1 MEIEL
6 RKAAVAAAFLLLF
19 VRPLSAQFGLPGA
32 DGVPKATVE
41 GVLHTRTGDDVT
53 GTVTAKIAEG
63 WHVNSNKPLEEFAIP
78 TLLEL
83 DPATAELAGEPQY
96 PPHAMK
102 AFQFTGGKALAVFD
116 GTFRIPFR
124 AKLKPGATSIGV
136 ILKYQACS
144 DTVCLPPNEA
154 RASID
159 VAKLVNAPQPSP
171 ASADAPAAGG
181 SPGFTPLTAAPKDAG
196 KSSLLSSDVGSTFA
210 ARGLPLT
217 LFAIFILGLALN
229 LTPCV
234 YPLIPITIGYFGQQS
249 GSSRGRRVALSSLYV
264 LGIAI
269 TYSALGVFSALS
281 GKLFGAWLQHP
292 GVLVFFAALM
302 LIMATSMFGLFEL
315 RVPQFISNRS
325 GGQSGLAGA
334 LTMGLVIGIV
344 AAPCIGPFVISLIAL
359 VSSLQSPFLGF
370 LMFFV
375 LALGLGLPYLFLGIF
390 SSSASSLPRS
400 GMWMVQVKR
409 AMGFILIAMAFYFLR
424 PLIGDFAFQYGVAAS
439 LLVGAA
445 FLFFFS
451 RSQGATVWRI
461 GIAVLLLV
469 SGVAFA
475 IPRQHGEGVQ
485 WTKYSASAIES
496 AKSSGK
502 PVVIDFYADW
512 CLPCKEL
519 DQKTF
524 VDANVISETERFVR
538 LKADLT
544 VPSDA
549 TTLELTKQYKIIGVP
564 TILFLDGNGNEASR
578 LVGFEPADKFLQ
590 RVKGVR

>member
-1 MEIEL
+1 MRTSASVL
-6 RKAAVAAAFLLLF
+6 ALVLLTATPSF
-19 VRPLSAQFGLPGA
+19 AQLGFGG
-32 DGVPKATVE
+32 DTSPKATIE
-41 GVLHTRTGDDVT
+41 GSLHKRAGDDVE
-53 GTVTAKIAEG
+53 GTVTAKVAAG
-63 WHVNSNKPLEEFAIP
+63 WHINSNKPTEEFSIP
-78 TLLEL
+78 TEL
-83 DPATAELAGEPQY
+83 TLDAASFEASY
-96 PPHAMK
+96 PPHQMK
-102 AFQFTGGKALAVFD
+102 AFQFTNGKPLAVFD
-116 GTFRIPFR
+116 GTFSIPFR
-124 AKLKPGATSIGV
+124 AKLKPGATT
-136 ILKYQACS
+136 LTATLRYQACNDS
-144 DTVCLPPNEA
+144 VCLAPNEA
-154 RASID
+154 TAQID
-159 VAKLVNAPQPSP
+159 LAKITAAPVATPPTSSGA
-171 ASADAPAAGG
+171 
-181 SPGFTPLTAAPKDAG
+181 FTPLSAAPKDAK
-196 KSSLLSSDVGSTFA
+196 KSSLLSSDVGGTFE

-217 LFAIFILGLALN
+217 LLAIFVLGLALN

-234 YPLIPITIGYFGQQS
+234 YPLIPITIGYFSQQS
-249 GSSRGRRVALSSLYV
+249 GSSTGRRVALSTLYV

-281 GKLFGAWLQHP
+281 GRLFGAWLQHP

-302 LIMATSMFGLFEL
+302 LVMASSMFGAFEL

-325 GGQSGLAGA
+325 GGQSGLGGA

-344 AAPCIGPFVISLIAL
+344 AAPCVGPFVISLIAL

-390 SSSASSLPRS
+390 SSSASALPRS

-409 AMGFILIAMAFYFLR
+409 AMGFILIAMVFYFLR
-424 PLIGDFAFQYGVAAS
+424 PLIGDLAFQYGVAAS

-461 GIAVLLLV
+461 AIAVLLLV

-475 IPRQHGEGVQ
+475 IPRKHGDGVQ
-485 WTKYSASAIES
+485 WAKYD
-496 AKSSGK
+496 AKALAGARTAGK

-519 DQKTF
+519 DEKTF
-524 VDANVISETERFVR
+524 SDPKVVAEMNRFVR

-544 VPSDA
+544 EASDEKTKA
-549 TTLELTKQYKIIGVP
+549 LTKQYRIPGMP
-564 TILFLDGNGNEASR
+564 TIVFLDASGSEIEAAR
-578 LVGFEPADKFLQ
+578 LYGFEKPDAFLK
-590 RVKGVR
+590 RVQAVK

>member
-1 MEIEL
+1 VEIEL

-19 VRPLSAQFGLPGA
+19 VRPFSAQFALAQFGLPGA
-32 DGVPKATVE
+32 DATPKATVE
-41 GVLHTRTGDDVT
+41 GALHTRTGDDVT
-53 GTVTAKIAEG
+53 GTITAKIAGG
-63 WHVNSNKPLEEFAIP
+63 WHVNSNKPTDEFSIP

-102 AFQFTGGKALAVFD
+102 AFQFTGGKELAVFD

-124 AKLKPGATSIGV
+124 AKLKPGATAIGV

-159 VAKLVNAPQPSP
+159 VAKLTA
-171 ASADAPAAGG
+171 APAATPAATPAASGN
-181 SPGFTPLTAAPKDAG
+181 FTPLSAAPKNAG
-196 KSSLLSSDVGSTFA
+196 SLLSSDVGGTFA

-269 TYSALGVFSALS
+269 TYSVLGVFSALS

-292 GVLVFFAALM
+292 GVLIFFAALM

-344 AAPCIGPFVISLIAL
+344 AAPCVGPFVISLIAL

-461 GIAVLLLV
+461 AIAVLLLV

-475 IPRQHGEGVQ
+475 IPRNQGEGVQ
-485 WTKYSASAIES
+485 WTKYSVSALES

-519 DQKTF
+519 DHKTF
-524 VDANVISETERFVR
+524 SDAAVISETERFVR

-549 TTLELTKQYKIIGVP
+549 TTVALTKQYKIVGVP
-564 TILFLDGNGNEASR
+564 TILFLDAGGNEVSR
-578 LVGFEPADKFLQ
+578 LVGFEPADEFLQ
-590 RVKGVR
+590 RVKGVQ